1 MPYSCVVDCTL
12 AFDFANL
19 KITTRRSGVSFDR
32 VAQMELV
39 AELKDKKTEMALW
52 RHHLHQFPEIAY
64 EEEMTSDFVAAKL
77 ESFGI
82 EVHRGLGKTG
92 VVGVIHG
99 QLSDDGHSSSIGL
112 RADMDALPM
121 EEKTNLAYASSHPNR
136 MHACGH
142 DGHTT
147 MLLGAAEYL
156 ARHRQFK
163 GRVYCI
169 FQPAEEGGNAG
180 ARSMIDD
187 GLFARFPMDSVWG
200 MHNWPGLQTGR
211 ALAHIGPAMAGA
223 DIFILTIEGHGGHAA
238 MPHQTRDPIVAA
250 GMVTVALQT
259 LVSRQLDPFDQA
271 VISLTKLE
279 AGSAFNVIPGV
290 ATIGGTL
297 RTMKAATRAAFLEQ
311 IESVA
316 KTAAAVT
323 GCDVSME
330 IRPGYP
336 PTINHEA
343 DAFFA
348 QAVISDV
355 LGEDGLETNVT
366 PAMGAEDFSYM
377 LAQKDGAYLW
387 LGAGKESANLH
398 SPCYDFN
405 DDLLPIGAS
414 LWVRMVEAKLPLPA

>member
-1 MPYSCVVDCTL
+1 MTL
-12 AFDFANL
+12 ID
-19 KITTRRSGVSFDR
+19 
-32 VAQMELV
+32 
-39 AELKDKKTEMALW
+39 ELKQKQREMVSW
-52 RHHLHQFPEIAY
+52 RQHLHQFPEIAY
-64 EEEMTSDFVAAKL
+64 EEAMTSDFVAAKL

-99 QLSDDGHSSSIGL
+99 HDSDDDVSPAIGL

-121 EEKTNLAYASSHPNR
+121 EEQTNLAYASRHPNR

-180 ARSMIDD
+180 ARSMIND
-187 GLFARFPMDSVWG
+187 GLFDRFPMDSVWG
-200 MHNWPGLQTGR
+200 MHNWPGLATGQ
-211 ALAHIGPAMAGA
+211 ALAHIGSAMAGA
-223 DIFILTIEGHGGHAA
+223 DIFILSIEGAGGHAA
-238 MPHQTRDPIVAA
+238 MPHQTKDPVVAA
-250 GMVTVALQT
+250 GMITVALQT
-259 LVSRQLDPFDQA
+259 LVSRQLDPLDQA
-271 VISLTKLE
+271 VVSLTKLE
-279 AGSAFNVIPGV
+279 AGSAFNVIPNI

-297 RTMKAATRAAFLEQ
+297 RTMKASTREYFLKQ
-311 IESVA
+311 IETVA
-316 KTAAAVT
+316 KTAAKVT
-323 GCDVSME
+323 GCEVSME

-343 DAFFA
+343 DALFA
-348 QAVISDV
+348 RGVISDV
-355 LGEDGLETNVT
+355 LGPDGLDTELT

-377 LAQKDGAYLW
+377 LQEKDGAYIW

-398 SPCYDFN
+398 SPLFDFN
-405 DDLLPIGAS
+405 DELLPIGAS
-414 LWVRMVEAKLPLPA
+414 LWVRIVEAKLSSQAG

>member
-1 MPYSCVVDCTL
+1 
-12 AFDFANL
+12 
-19 KITTRRSGVSFDR
+19 
-32 VAQMELV
+32 MELIR
-39 AELKDKKTEMALW
+39 ELKEKQNEMASW
-52 RHHLHQFPEIAY
+52 RRHLHQFPEIAY
-64 EEEMTSDFVAAKL
+64 EEALTSDFVAAKL
-77 ESFGI
+77 ESFGV

-99 QLSDDGHSSSIGL
+99 ADSDDGQASAIGL

-121 EEKTNLAYASSHPNR
+121 EEKTNLPYASKHANR

-147 MLLGAAEYL
+147 MLLGAAEHL
-156 ARHRQFK
+156 ARNRHFK
-163 GRVYCI
+163 GKVYCI

-180 ARSMIDD
+180 ARSMIND
-187 GLFARFPMDSVWG
+187 GLFDRFPMDSVWG
-200 MHNWPGLQTGR
+200 MHNWPGMETGR

-223 DIFILTIEGHGGHAA
+223 DIFILTIEGSGGHAA

-250 GMVTVALQT
+250 GMITVALQT

-271 VISLTKLE
+271 VVSLTKLE

-297 RTMKAATRAAFLEQ
+297 RTMKSTTRQEFLEK

-316 KTAAAVT
+316 KAAASTT

-336 PTINHEA
+336 PTINHEQ
-343 DAFFA
+343 DAIFA
-348 QAVISDV
+348 RKIISEV
-355 LGEDGLETNVT
+355 LGPDGLETDIT
-366 PAMGAEDFSYM
+366 PAMGAE
-377 LAQKDGAYLW
+377 
-387 LGAGKESANLH
+387 
-398 SPCYDFN
+398 
-405 DDLLPIGAS
+405 
-414 LWVRMVEAKLPLPA
+414 

>member
-1 MPYSCVVDCTL
+1 MYMTL
-12 AFDFANL
+12 ID
-19 KITTRRSGVSFDR
+19 
-32 VAQMELV
+32 
-39 AELKDKKTEMALW
+39 ELKQKQTEMASW
-52 RHHLHQFPEIAY
+52 RQHLHQFPEIAY
-64 EEEMTSDFVAAKL
+64 EEAMTSDFVAAKL

-99 QLSDDGHSSSIGL
+99 QDSDDEVSPGIGL

-121 EEKTNLAYASSHPNR
+121 EEQTNLAYASRHPNR

-156 ARHRQFK
+156 AKHRQFK

-180 ARSMIDD
+180 ARSMIND
-187 GLFARFPMDSVWG
+187 GLFDRFPMDSVWG
-200 MHNWPGLQTGR
+200 MHNWPGLETGQ

-223 DIFILTIEGHGGHAA
+223 DIFILSIEGAGGHAA
-238 MPHQTRDPIVAA
+238 MPHQTRDPVVAA
-250 GMVTVALQT
+250 GMITVALQT
-259 LVSRQLDPFDQA
+259 LVSRQLDPLDQA
-271 VISLTKLE
+271 VVSLTKLE
-279 AGSAFNVIPGV
+279 AGSAFNVIPNI

-297 RTMKAATRAAFLEQ
+297 RTMKASTREYFLQQ
-311 IESVA
+311 IEIVA
-316 KTAAAVT
+316 KTAAKVT

-343 DAFFA
+343 DALFA
-348 QAVISDV
+348 RGVISDV
-355 LGEDGLETNVT
+355 LGPDGLDTELT

-377 LAQKDGAYLW
+377 LQEKDGAYIW
-387 LGAGKESANLH
+387 LGAGKGSANLH
-398 SPCYDFN
+398 SPLFDFN
-405 DDLLPIGAS
+405 DELLPIGAS
-414 LWVRMVEAKLPLPA
+414 LWVRIVEAKLSSQAG